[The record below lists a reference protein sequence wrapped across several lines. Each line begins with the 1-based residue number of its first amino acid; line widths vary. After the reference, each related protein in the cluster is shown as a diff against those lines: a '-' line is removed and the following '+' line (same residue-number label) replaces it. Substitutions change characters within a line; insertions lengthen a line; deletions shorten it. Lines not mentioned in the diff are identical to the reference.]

1 MINATSVLSVA
12 NQFVVVA
19 VVITA
24 VSMLLYT
31 LTFNLQDRVAQ
42 AMNVLL
48 ACVTLIYLGDV
59 VASVATQNNMARS
72 WLYCQWIGIS
82 MVPAG
87 YLHFSD
93 ALLAKTGKPS
103 RGRRRM
109 VVYIT
114 YLLGLI
120 ACGLA
125 LYTGLV
131 VQNVVVHTS
140 IQWLRPGAWFS
151 LFSVTFVMATSIA
164 AINVYRAYLRCLT
177 GSTRRRMGYLV
188 ISSLAVP
195 IGVFP
200 YLMSV
205 GGSIVQTH
213 PTFFWITSLVANSA
227 VSVALVSMTYSV
239 AFFGAPQPDRVI
251 KARIF
256 QWILRG
262 PIVASLSAGAY
273 LFVRWLDRLIGL
285 DLTLWVP
292 VAVVG
297 VVLLVQYTITVIRLP
312 VERQY
317 FYGNASDRE
326 DVKRL
331 QMLGERLLTTGD
343 LKQFLE
349 SVLAAACDVL
359 HISSGF
365 VAAVGHNTA
374 RIQVQIGPHQLPT
387 KSNTLVSLLHAES
400 NSINGEDSVNI
411 NSLGTLEWEG
421 YWIIPLRT
429 QHMIRSS
436 KERDPLMGML
446 GLYMPG
452 LVADVHLSEEF
463 STLQTL
469 VDRATTALEDRL
481 LQVEVFRAMDK
492 LLPQVEELQRM
503 RAAASYAGVSALTSG
518 DLADNPDAA
527 QWVKSA
533 LGHFWGGPRLSES
546 PLMSLN
552 IVKQAQVDHQG
563 NAVHALREVLKNAI
577 DDIKPDGQRRFT
589 AEWLLYNLLE
599 LKFLQG
605 LRVRDVA
612 MRLSVSEADLYRKQ
626 RVAVDQVLKRISQME
641 GKIDETVRQ
650 QHHNHLST

>member
-1 MINATSVLSVA
+1 MIDVASVLSVL

-59 VASVATQNNMARS
+59 VASVATQNDMARV

-82 MVPAG
+82 IVPAG

-103 RGRRRM
+103 RGRRRT

-114 YLLGLI
+114 YILGLC
-120 ACGLA
+120 ACGLT

-140 IQWLRPGAWFS
+140 IQWLRPGTWFS
-151 LFSVTFVMATSIA
+151 LFAIMFVIATSIA
-164 AINVYRAYLRCLT
+164 AINVYRAFLRCLT

-188 ISSLAVP
+188 ISSLALPV
-195 IGVFP
+195 GVFP

-205 GGSIVQTH
+205 GGSIVQTY
-213 PTFFWITSLVANSA
+213 PTFFWITSLFANGA

-251 KARIF
+251 KARLF

-273 LFVRWLDRLIGL
+273 LFVRWLDRIIGL

-297 VVLLVQYTITVIRLP
+297 VVLLVQYAITVIRLP

-317 FYGNASDRE
+317 FYGNANDRD

-343 LKQFLE
+343 LRQFLE

-374 RIQVQIGPHQLPT
+374 RIEVQIGSHQLPT
-387 KSNTLVSLLHAES
+387 KSNTLVSFLHSEGNNRINGDDS
-400 NSINGEDSVNI
+400 ESINV
-411 NSLGTLEWEG
+411 LGTLEWEG

-429 QHMIRSS
+429 QHMTRTSTKQDS
-436 KERDPLMGML
+436 LMGML

-452 LVADVHLSEEF
+452 LIADVHLSEEF

-503 RAAASYAGVSALTSG
+503 RAAASYAGAAALTSG
-518 DLADNPDAA
+518 DLANNPDAA

-552 IVKQAQVDHQG
+552 IVKQVQAEHQG
-563 NAVHALREVLKNAI
+563 NAVHALREILKSAI
-577 DDIKPDGQRRFT
+577 DDIKPEGQRRFT

-605 LRVRDVA
+605 LKVRDVA
-612 MRLSVSEADLYRKQ
+612 IRLSVSEADLYRKQ
-626 RVAVDQVLKRISQME
+626 RVAVDEVLKSIAQME
-641 GKIDETVRQ
+641 GKADATVRQ
-650 QHHNHLST
+650 

>member
-1 MINATSVLSVA
+1 MIDLISVLSVL
-12 NQFVVVA
+12 NQFVIVA

-24 VSMLLYT
+24 ISMLLYT

-48 ACVTLIYLGDV
+48 ACVTLIYLSDV
-59 VASVATQNNMARS
+59 VASVATEKGVARI
-72 WLYCQWIGIS
+72 WLYCQWAGIS

-87 YLHFSD
+87 YLHFSA

-103 RGRRRM
+103 RGRRRTLVDITYMLGLCAISLALFTELVVKNM
-109 VVYIT
+109 VVNT
-114 YLLGLI
+114 
-120 ACGLA
+120 
-125 LYTGLV
+125 T
-131 VQNVVVHTS
+131 
-140 IQWLRPGAWFS
+140 IQWFSPGEWFS
-151 LFSVTFVMATSIA
+151 LFSVVFLLATLIA
-164 AINVYRAYLRCLT
+164 AVNVYRAFVRCLT
-177 GSTRRRMGYLV
+177 RSTQRRLGYLV

-195 IGVFP
+195 VGIFP

-205 GGSIVQTH
+205 GGSILH
-213 PTFFWITSLVANSA
+213 NYPTFFWIMSLFANVA

-251 KARIF
+251 KGRLF

-273 LFVRWLDRLIGL
+273 LFVRWMDRMIGL

-297 VVLLVQYTITVIRLP
+297 VVLLVQYAITVIRLP
-312 VERQY
+312 VEQQY
-317 FYGNASDRE
+317 FYGNPSDRD

-331 QMLGERLLTTGD
+331 QLLGDRLLTTGD
-343 LKQFLE
+343 LRQFLE

-365 VAAVGHNTA
+365 VASVGHNIA
-374 RIQVQIGPHQLPT
+374 RIEVEIGLHTLST
-387 KSNTLVSLLHAES
+387 KSDTLVSFLNSEGYKLDGENLAS
-400 NSINGEDSVNI
+400 NNV
-411 NSLGTLEWEG
+411 LGTLEWDG
-421 YWIIPLRT
+421 YWIIPLHT
-429 QHMIRSS
+429 QTIM
-436 KERDPLMGML
+436 RDTTEHGALMGII
-446 GLYMPG
+446 GLYIPG
-452 LVADVHLSEEF
+452 LISDVHLSEEF
-463 STLQTL
+463 GTLQTL
-469 VDRATTALEDRL
+469 VERATSALEDRL

-503 RAAASYAGVSALTSG
+503 RAAASYAGASALTAG

-546 PLMSLN
+546 PLMTLN
-552 IVKQAQVDHQG
+552 VVRQTQASHEG
-563 NAVHALREVLKNAI
+563 NAVNALREVLKNAI
-577 DDIKPDGQRRFT
+577 EDIKPAGQRRFT
-589 AEWLLYNLLE
+589 AEWLLYNILE

-605 LRVRDVA
+605 LKVRDVA
-612 MRLSVSEADLYRKQ
+612 LRLSVSEADLYRKQ
-626 RVAVDQVLKRISQME
+626 RVAVDEVLQRIAQME
-641 GKIDETVRQ
+641 GNADGAVR
-650 QHHNHLST
+650 

>member
-1 MINATSVLSVA
+1 MIDVASVLSVL

-59 VASVATQNNMARS
+59 VASVATQNDMARV

-82 MVPAG
+82 IVPAG

-103 RGRRRM
+103 RGRRRT

-114 YLLGLI
+114 YILGLC
-120 ACGLA
+120 ACGLT

-151 LFSVTFVMATSIA
+151 LFAGIFVIATSIA
-164 AINVYRAYLRCLT
+164 AINVYRAFLRCLT

-188 ISSLAVP
+188 ISSLALPV
-195 IGVFP
+195 GVFP

-205 GGSIVQTH
+205 GGSIVQTY
-213 PTFFWITSLVANSA
+213 PTFFWIISLLANGA

-251 KARIF
+251 KARLF

-273 LFVRWLDRLIGL
+273 LFVRWLDRIIGL

-292 VAVVG
+292 VTVVG
-297 VVLLVQYTITVIRLP
+297 VVLLVQYAITVIRLP

-317 FYGNASDRE
+317 FYGNAGDRD

-343 LKQFLE
+343 LRQFLE

-374 RIQVQIGPHQLPT
+374 RIEVQIGPHQLPT
-387 KSNTLVSLLHAES
+387 KSNTLVSFLHSEGNNRINGDDS
-400 NSINGEDSVNI
+400 ESINV
-411 NSLGTLEWEG
+411 LGILEWEG

-429 QHMIRSS
+429 QHMTRTSTKQDS
-436 KERDPLMGML
+436 LMGML

-452 LVADVHLSEEF
+452 LIADVHLSEEF

-469 VDRATTALEDRL
+469 VERATTALEDRL

-503 RAAASYAGVSALTSG
+503 RAAASYAGASALTSG

-552 IVKQAQVDHQG
+552 IVKQVQAEHQG
-563 NAVHALREVLKNAI
+563 NAVHALREILKSAI
-577 DDIKPDGQRRFT
+577 DDIKPEGQRRFT
-589 AEWLLYNLLE
+589 AEWLLYNILE

-605 LRVRDVA
+605 LKVRDIA
-612 MRLSVSEADLYRKQ
+612 IRLSVSEADLYRKQ
-626 RVAVDQVLKRISQME
+626 RVAVDEVLKSISQME
-641 GKIDETVRQ
+641 GKADATVRQ
-650 QHHNHLST
+650 

>member
-1 MINATSVLSVA
+1 MIDVTSVLSVL

-59 VASVATQNNMARS
+59 VASVAIQKDMART

-82 MVPAG
+82 IVPAG

-103 RGRRRM
+103 RGRRRT

-114 YLLGLI
+114 YILGLC

-131 VQNVVVHTS
+131 VQNVVANTS
-140 IQWLRPGAWFS
+140 IQWLRPGEWFS
-151 LFSVTFVMATSIA
+151 LFSVIFVISASIA
-164 AINVYRAYLRCLT
+164 AINVYRAFLRCLT
-177 GSTRRRMGYLV
+177 RSTRRRMGYLM

-195 IGVFP
+195 VGVFP

-213 PTFFWITSLVANSA
+213 PTVFWITSLAANGA
-227 VSVALVSMTYSV
+227 MTVALVSMTYSV

-251 KARIF
+251 KARLF

-262 PIVASLSAGAY
+262 PIVASLAAGAY
-273 LFVRWLDRLIGL
+273 LFVRWLDRIIGL

-297 VVLLVQYTITVIRLP
+297 VVLLVQYAITVLRLP

-317 FYGNASDRE
+317 FYGNSSDRD

-343 LKQFLE
+343 LRQFLE

-374 RIQVQIGPHQLPT
+374 RIEVQIGPHQLPT
-387 KSNTLVSLLHAES
+387 KSNTLVSFLHSKGNRLNGDDSES
-400 NSINGEDSVNI
+400 NNV
-411 NSLGTLEWEG
+411 LGTLEWEG

-429 QHMIRSS
+429 QDMIRTSTKQDS
-436 KERDPLMGML
+436 LMGIL
-446 GLYMPG
+446 GLYIPG
-452 LVADVHLSEEF
+452 RVADVHLSDEF

-469 VDRATTALEDRL
+469 VERATTALEDRL

-503 RAAASYAGVSALTSG
+503 RAAASYAGASALTSG

-552 IVKQAQVDHQG
+552 IVKQAQANHQG

-577 DDIKPDGQRRFT
+577 DDIKPEGQRRFT
-589 AEWLLYNLLE
+589 AEWLLYNILE

-605 LRVRDVA
+605 RKVRDVA
-612 MRLSVSEADLYRKQ
+612 IRLSVSESDLYRKQ
-626 RVAVDQVLKRISQME
+626 RVAVDEVLKRIAQME
-641 GKIDETVRQ
+641 GNADGTVRQ
-650 QHHNHLST
+650 QHIST

>member
-1 MINATSVLSVA
+1 MIDLISVLSVL
-12 NQFVVVA
+12 NQFVIVA

-24 VSMLLYT
+24 ISMLLYT
-31 LTFNLQDRVAQ
+31 LTFNLRDRVAQ
-42 AMNVLL
+42 AMNILL
-48 ACVTLIYLGDV
+48 ACVTLIYLSDV
-59 VASVATQNNMARS
+59 VASVTTQKDVARI
-72 WLYCQWIGIS
+72 WLYCQWAGIS

-103 RGRRRM
+103 RGRRRTL
-109 VVYIT
+109 VYIT
-114 YLLGLI
+114 YFLGLCAI
-120 ACGLA
+120 GLA
-125 LYTGLV
+125 LLTGLV
-131 VQNVVVHTS
+131 VEKMVVNTT
-140 IQWLRPGAWFS
+140 IQWFSPGEWFS
-151 LFSVTFVMATSIA
+151 LFSVVFLIATLTA
-164 AINVYRAYLRCLT
+164 AINVYRAFMRCLT
-177 GSTRRRMGYLV
+177 RSTRRRLGYLV

-205 GGSIVQTH
+205 GGSILQNH
-213 PTFFWITSLVANSA
+213 PTFFWITSLIANVA

-251 KARIF
+251 KGRLF

-273 LFVRWLDRLIGL
+273 LFVRWMDRMIGL

-297 VVLLVQYTITVIRLP
+297 VVLLVQYAITVIRLP
-312 VERQY
+312 VEQQF
-317 FYGNASDRE
+317 FYGNSSDRD

-331 QMLGERLLTTGD
+331 QMLGDRLLTTGD
-343 LKQFLE
+343 LRQFLE

-365 VAAVGHNTA
+365 VASVGYNIA
-374 RIQVQIGPHQLPT
+374 RIEVEIGSHALPT
-387 KSNTLVSLLHAES
+387 KSDTLVSFLNSES
-400 NSINGEDSVNI
+400 YKIDGDNSANN
-411 NSLGTLEWEG
+411 NALGTLEWDG

-429 QHMIRSS
+429 QTIIRHST
-436 KERDPLMGML
+436 EQGALMGIL
-446 GLYMPG
+446 GLHMPG
-452 LVADVHLSEEF
+452 LISDVHLSEEF

-469 VDRATTALEDRL
+469 VERATSALEDRL

-503 RAAASYAGVSALTSG
+503 RAAASYAGTSALTAG

-527 QWVKSA
+527 EWVKSA

-546 PLMSLN
+546 PLMTLN
-552 IVKQAQVDHQG
+552 VVRQTQAHHQG
-563 NAVHALREVLKNAI
+563 NAVNALREVLKKAI
-577 DDIKPDGQRRFT
+577 EEMKPEGQRRFT
-589 AEWLLYNLLE
+589 GEWLLYNILE

-605 LRVRDVA
+605 LKVRDVA
-612 MRLSVSEADLYRKQ
+612 LRLSVSEADLYRKQ
-626 RVAVDQVLKRISQME
+626 RVAVDEVLKRIAQME
-641 GKIDETVRQ
+641 GNADGTVR
-650 QHHNHLST
+650 